1 MDVIVIGAGL
11 AGLTAADRLTQS
23 GHEVTVLEAAER
35 LGGRV
40 WSQQVSPGVTL
51 DLGAQWVGSPQRQI
65 LALAKELGVA
75 TVPVSKGGRYV
86 TDQGGKVTTSRF
98 ELSPRAPGVLVDVV
112 NMGLRFSGL
121 KSALTTQS
129 GIATLAGESVES
141 WVMRNAITSAGRRW
155 WLWFAE
161 SGFCRHPAEVSMYD
175 MVEQMAGMGG
185 LDGLAKAEEA
195 TLEGGAQAL
204 IHGLAARLKH
214 RVQTGAVV
222 DRVQQAGGAVHVYA
236 GQQQWQAE
244 RVVVAVPLAVLT
256 RIEFEP
262 GLPRLYKQFLSH
274 VRPGRVVKSLLVFAS
289 PIWRERGFQGMV
301 MADRGPATLFADSSP
316 AAGGGVLVALSSG
329 RAAEALAAMSIAERK
344 TALLAQAASYFGA
357 LPEPLAFESKDWST
371 VAHVEGAYASRLA
384 PGASA
389 FPPIQPWVDAQDR
402 LVLAGTEW
410 APRWRSYMEG
420 AIESGLAAARTL
432 QAT

>member
-11 AGLTAADRLTQS
+11 AGLTAAARLTQA

-40 WSQQVSPGVTL
+40 WSQQVSPGIAL

-86 TDQGGKVTTSRF
+86 TDQGGRVTTSRF
-98 ELSPRAPGVLVDVV
+98 ELSPRAPGVFVDIV

-129 GIATLAGESVES
+129 GIATLAGESVEA

-155 WLWFAE
+155 WLWMAE

-175 MVEQMAGMGG
+175 MVQQMAGMGG
-185 LDGLAKAEEA
+185 LEGLARAEEA
-195 TLEGGAQAL
+195 TLQGGAQAL
-204 IHGLAARLKH
+204 IDGLAARLKN
-214 RVQTGAVV
+214 RIETGAVV
-222 DRVQQAGGAVHVYA
+222 DRVQQSEGAVHVFA
-236 GQQQWQAE
+236 GPRRWKAE
-244 RVVVAVPLAVLT
+244 RVVVAVPLAVLA

-262 GLPRLYKQFLSH
+262 GLPRLYRQFLSH
-274 VRPGRVVKSLLVFAS
+274 VRPGRVVKSLLVYSS
-289 PIWRERGFQGMV
+289 PIWRERGFQGLV
-301 MADRGPATLFADSSP
+301 MTDRGPTNLFADGSP

-329 RAAEALAAMSIAERK
+329 RAGEVLASMSKAERK
-344 TALLAQAASYFGA
+344 AALLAQAGSYFGT
-357 LPEPLAFESKDWST
+357 LPEPLAFESTDWSSVT
-371 VAHVEGAYASRLA
+371 HVEGAYASRLT

-420 AIESGLAAARTL
+420 AIESGIAAARTL
-432 QAT
+432 LAA